1 MVRPM
6 SQATLFL
13 LPVFIQ
19 VTLTFGLL
27 FRLGP
32 ARVAALRRGEVKLGD
47 IALGQKAWPV
57 RITQISNTYA
67 SQFELPVLFY
77 LLVMLALVTQKT
89 DIWLVAG
96 AWIFALSRLA
106 HAYVYTTSNNVPAR
120 FRAFVAGAFTLTA
133 MWAWLA
139 GRILIEGA

>member
-1 MVRPM
+1 MT
-6 SQATLFL
+6 QETLLL
-13 LPVFIQ
+13 LPVFVQ
-19 VTLTFGLL
+19 VALTFGLL
-27 FRLGP
+27 YRLGP
-32 ARVAALRRGEVKLGD
+32 ARVGAIRRGEVKLKD
-47 IALGQKAWPV
+47 IALGQKAWPT
-57 RITQISNTYA
+57 RITQLSNTYS

-77 LLVMLALVTQKT
+77 LLVGLALVTRKI

-120 FRAFVAGAFTLTA
+120 FRAFVVGAFMLTA